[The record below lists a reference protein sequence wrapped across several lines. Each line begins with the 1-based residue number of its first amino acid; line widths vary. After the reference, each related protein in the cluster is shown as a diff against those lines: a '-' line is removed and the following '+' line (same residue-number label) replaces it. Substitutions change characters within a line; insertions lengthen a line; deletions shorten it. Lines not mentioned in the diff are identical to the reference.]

1 MLPAGHRYRGAVV
14 IAVPYIGPDTVDLVI
29 REAAAGVDANGQPN
43 RTERTVSKG
52 NSCVTVNQVVERKAN
67 GTPVTVYMAK
77 AALPA
82 DTDTSALTVLDAI
95 AHDGRVYE
103 LTAGAVVKR
112 TLRGAA
118 DHVRVFGT
126 HEEPI
131 AQSRELVTITPKFGR
146 DDQGEYLPDGVP
158 FDVFAR
164 AVDVGNT
171 GARYGARSV
180 VDEVDFTVTFDLD
193 VPIKN
198 GDAIDVRGRHGTVRV
213 ETDLEQWADRSQ
225 LCVYVRSTL
234 GGGR

>member
-1 MLPAGHRYRGAVV
+1 M
-14 IAVPYIGPDTVDLVI
+14 IALPYIGPDTVDLVI
-29 REAAAGVDANGQPN
+29 REPAAGVDEHGQPN

-52 NSCVTVNQVVERKAN
+52 NSCVTVNQVVERKDD
-67 GTPVTVYMAK
+67 GTPVQVYMAK
-77 AALPA
+77 AALPV
-82 DTDTSALTVLDAI
+82 DPDTSALTVLDAI

-112 TLRGAA
+112 TLRGSD

-126 HEEPI
+126 HEAPI
-131 AQSRELVTITPKFGR
+131 AQARELVTITPRFGR
-146 DDQGEYLPDGVP
+146 NDQGEYLPDGP
-158 FDVFAR
+158 AFDVFAR
-164 AVDVGNT
+164 SVEVGNT
-171 GARYGARSV
+171 AARYGARSV

-198 GDAIDVRGRHGTVRV
+198 GDAIDVRGRRGYVRV

-225 LCVYVRSTL
+225 LCVYVRSSL

>member
-1 MLPAGHRYRGAVV
+1 M
-14 IAVPYIGPDTVDLVI
+14 PYIGPDTVDLVI
-29 REAAAGVDANGQPN
+29 REAAPGVDGHGRPN
-43 RTERTVSKG
+43 RTERTVPKG
-52 NSCVTVNQVVERKAN
+52 NSCVTVTQTVEKRDD

-77 AALPA
+77 AALPV
-82 DTDTSALTVLDAI
+82 DSDTSALTVLDAI

-103 LTAGAVVKR
+103 LNAGAIVKR
-112 TLRGAA
+112 TLRGNP
-118 DHVRVFGT
+118 DHVRVFGS
-126 HEEPI
+126 HEAPI
-131 AQSRELVTITPKFGR
+131 AETRELVTITPRFGR
-146 DDQGEYLPDGVP
+146 DDSGQPLPDGDA

-164 AVDVGNT
+164 AVEVGNT
-171 GARYGARSV
+171 AARYGARSV

-198 GDAIDVRGRHGTVRV
+198 GDAIDVRGRRGYVRV